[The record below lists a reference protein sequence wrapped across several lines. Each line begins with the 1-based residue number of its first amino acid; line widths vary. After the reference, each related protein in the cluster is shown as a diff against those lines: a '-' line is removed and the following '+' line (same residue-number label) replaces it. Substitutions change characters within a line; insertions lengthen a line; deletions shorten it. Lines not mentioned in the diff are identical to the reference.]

1 MTAFGGSDTITALI
15 AKQVLGEDSTPALSF
30 AMSRVERPL
39 EGAGGTI
46 AELRLV
52 ADALDALP
60 DQPSEAM
67 EQTAG
72 C

>member
-1 MTAFGGSDTITALI
+1 MPVPTSNQGAESQRWL
-15 AKQVLGEDSTPALSF
+15 VPLL

-67 EQTAG
+67 ERLQAAD
-72 C
+72 